1 MDQFIVYNNIEI
13 FDAAAPPAGEKV
25 SFPPP
30 NDMWR
35 ANIISSA
42 RRRSPAGSTS
52 NAVWLPSSK
61 LHFGIRKAVFKQR
74 LKDLKRLDPL
84 TPEFNESI
92 KFTCRLQTSQRIY
105 FANFATKLGKG
116 N

>member
-1 MDQFIVYNNIEI
+1 MDQFIVYNNIET

-52 NAVWLPSSK
+52 NAVWFAAMFQK
-61 LHFGIRKAVFKQR
+61 
-74 LKDLKRLDPL
+74 
-84 TPEFNESI
+84 TT
-92 KFTCRLQTSQRIY
+92 KFTIFSQSITV
-105 FANFATKLGKG
+105 FLSPSFSIFKKISS
-116 N
+116 

>member
-42 RRRSPAGSTS
+42 RRRCPAGSTS
-52 NAVWLPSSK
+52 NAVWLPNVRPLNKRSNEQHYGLK
-61 LHFGIRKAVFKQR
+61 LYKYE
-74 LKDLKRLDPL
+74 
-84 TPEFNESI
+84 TM
-92 KFTCRLQTSQRIY
+92 
-105 FANFATKLGKG
+105 
-116 N
+116 